1 MPSGIIAPM
10 RTLVAAL
17 AIAAV
22 VTTAVR
28 PLAQSGGTGPARA
41 IPRPPAQ
48 QGQAGPE
55 AGSAAPDGYAPIPQW
70 AGQTRAPHPAKSENF
85 SVDTVA
91 MGLSGAFS
99 FHFLPDGR
107 IIVGE
112 RPGRI
117 RIIGT
122 DGKPSDPLGGL
133 PAVYGGGPQGL
144 FEVLPDRDF
153 AKNRTIYFDY
163 TALPEGTDRAKAPR
177 LAGILQVARARL
189 SDDSTRLEDV
199 KTILNAEGIGGRM
212 IQTADGTLLITSS
225 IPAGVGIDSVDWPQP
240 QQFDSLMG
248 KVLRI
253 NTDGSAPKDN
263 PFVGRAG
270 ARPEIYAL
278 GIRDDQGMAIHP
290 RTGTLWV
297 SEHGPR
303 GGDEIN
309 AIEKGKDYGFPT
321 IGYGHE
327 YTGKPINGD
336 KTTAAGMEQP
346 VYFWTPD
353 IAPAGIAFYSGKL
366 ITGWRDNLFVAAL
379 AGKHLVRLVL
389 NGNRVIGEERLLMD
403 LDARIRDVHE
413 GPDGALYVMTDRN
426 DGKILRLG
434 PKR

>member
-1 MPSGIIAPM
+1 MIRRVLTAGMVCVALGSVMTAQT
-10 RTLVAAL
+10 RTV
-17 AIAAV
+17 
-22 VTTAVR
+22 
-28 PLAQSGGTGPARA
+28 
-41 IPRPPAQ
+41 PRPPAQ
-48 QGQAGPE
+48 PPGQQPQGE
-55 AGSAAPDGYAPIPQW
+55 SAAPDGYQPLPAW
-70 AGQTRAPHPAKSENF
+70 LGQTRAPAPAKSETF
-85 SVDTVA
+85 TVETFTE
-91 MGLSGAFS
+91 GLNGAWFR
-99 FHFLPDGR
+99 FLPDGR
-107 IIVGE
+107 ILLGE
-112 RPGRI
+112 RNGRI
-117 RIIGT
+117 RIVGK
-122 DGKPSDPLGGL
+122 DGKAGEPLSGM
-133 PAVYGGGPQGL
+133 PADMFVPQGQGQSL
-144 FEVLPDRDF
+144 FSVQPDKNF
-153 AKNRTIYFDY
+153 AANRTIYFTY
-163 TALPEGTDRAKAPR
+163 AVLPPGADVAKQRTPAHVHVASAKISADDKRLEGVKDLLDAEGT
-177 LAGILQVARARL
+177 
-189 SDDSTRLEDV
+189 
-199 KTILNAEGIGGRM
+199 GGRVV
-212 IQTADGTLLITSS
+212 QGADGTLFVETTV
-225 IPAGVGIDSVDWPQP
+225 PAGFGINSSEWMQP
-240 QQFDSLMG
+240 QQADSLMG

-253 NTDGSAPKDN
+253 NTDGSVPKDN
-263 PFVGRAG
+263 PFAGRAG

-290 RTGTLWV
+290 RTGALWV

-366 ITGWRDNLFVAAL
+366 IPGWRDNLFVAAL